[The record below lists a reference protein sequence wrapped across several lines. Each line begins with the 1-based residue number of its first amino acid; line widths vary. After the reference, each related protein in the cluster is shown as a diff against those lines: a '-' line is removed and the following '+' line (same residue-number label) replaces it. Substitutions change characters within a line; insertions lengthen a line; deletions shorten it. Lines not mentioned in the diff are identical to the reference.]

1 MLKLNPINISEVRR
15 TWELFIPAFFFNYY
29 NIFCSL
35 YLSGEGKEPDF
46 FQVHPWES
54 TENLPWWEY
63 LNVPRM
69 QNHFIESSSDTVFL
83 KENPVTLQLFLHL
96 SAV

>member
-46 FQVHPWES
+46 FQVHP
-54 TENLPWWEY
+54 
-63 LNVPRM
+63 
-69 QNHFIESSSDTVFL
+69 
-83 KENPVTLQLFLHL
+83 
-96 SAV
+96 